1 MINKF
6 IKFINNKFSTF
17 FKFVFFLRF
26 LLLIFFVAG
35 FLLLIIP
42 QFFDYKKKELI
53 VKNYLSQNYGLKIK
67 TIDNISFKS
76 LPLPHLQIDNLT
88 GNFITNESI
97 LKTQKVTIYPKLFS
111 IYNYNNFHVRKVN
124 LENNYLEIDFK
135 DLKSFSQSFIN
146 LKKKIS
152 IQNLSL
158 KIKDLDKDII
168 KLKNMTYFNYGYKK
182 NIIDGEVFNKNF
194 EISLKEDLSKV
205 NFFLSKTGVSAKITV
220 LKNDRHS
227 LFNGS
232 VEGKILKSSYKLFYF
247 LKENFIKID
256 DFYFRDKNLSFNS
269 NGYLSTKPF
278 FKINLF
284 SEIKHLNI
292 DIIKSLDIKN
302 LFKSK
307 NLIKKL
313 NIQNDIIFQPKRF
326 SKNIV
331 NELNIKSSLAY
342 GRLNFSK
349 KILISKS
356 KLTCDGNLNLLE
368 EYPIIYFYCNIKSPD
383 MKDLLKKINVNYS
396 KKNEVIDLD
405 IQGNLNILNNK
416 INFDKITMNENYK
429 ASNIDLKYFKSTFEK
444 IIFNKDFIDMFD
456 LKKIRSFIYEIS

>member
-1 MINKF
+1 MSN
-6 IKFINNKFSTF
+6 ST
-17 FKFVFFLRF
+17 
-26 LLLIFFVAG
+26 
-35 FLLLIIP
+35 
-42 QFFDYKKKELI
+42 
-53 VKNYLSQNYGLKIK
+53 
-67 TIDNISFKS
+67 
-76 LPLPHLQIDNLT
+76 NLAKA
-88 GNFITNESI
+88 
-97 LKTQKVTIYPKLFS
+97 L
-111 IYNYNNFHVRKVN
+111 
-124 LENNYLEIDFK
+124 
-135 DLKSFSQSFIN
+135 
-146 LKKKIS
+146 KIS
-152 IQNLSL
+152 IKFMS
-158 KIKDLDKDII
+158 
-168 KLKNMTYFNYGYKK
+168 
-182 NIIDGEVFNKNF
+182 GEVI
-194 EISLKEDLSKV
+194 EIDLSKV

-232 VEGKILKSSYKLFYF
+232 VEGKILKSSYKLFYI

-256 DFYFRDKNLSFNS
+256 DFYFRDKNLSFDS

-278 FKINLF
+278 FEINLF

-349 KILISKS
+349 EILISKS
-356 KLTCDGNLNLLE
+356 KLACDGNLNLLE

-383 MKDLLKKINVNYS
+383 MKDLLKRINVNYS

-416 INFDKITMNENYK
+416 INFNRIFLNEK
-429 ASNIDLKYFKSTFEK
+429 KLPKEDLKYLKNSFET
-444 IIFNKDFIDMFD
+444 ILFDESFFEIFEI
-456 LKKIRSFIYEIS
+456 KKIKNYILEII